1 MAGYLGE
8 ACNKTFAM
16 IHLARNKPEQRRIL
30 QELWG
35 MPEDIYSRKYHK
47 LPLIPVIQSGGKE
60 DTVDG
65 LLPSTESRY
74 KNGDVHD
81 LQKKHV

>member
-1 MAGYLGE
+1 
-8 ACNKTFAM
+8 
-16 IHLARNKPEQRRIL
+16 
-30 QELWG
+30 

-65 LLPSTESRY
+65 PLPSTESRY
-74 KNGDVHD
+74 VNNYAHG
-81 LQKKHV
+81 LQEKCLNYAPLKDRCINKMLGPL